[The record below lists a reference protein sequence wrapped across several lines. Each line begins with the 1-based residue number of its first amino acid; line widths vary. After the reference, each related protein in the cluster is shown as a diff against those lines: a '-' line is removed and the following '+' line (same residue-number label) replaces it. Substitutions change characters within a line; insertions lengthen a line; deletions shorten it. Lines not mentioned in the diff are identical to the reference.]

1 MNNLSNLND
10 RVLIVIPVIN
20 SYKIFKDPFYYKDN
34 IDNRKSEIISLVDAL
49 SVKVLDVFTIKINN
63 FSSANLFNKNV
74 LDNISSLIKQFKISL
89 LIIDFQLNPIQQRNL
104 EVLFKVKVIDR
115 TQVILEI
122 FSSRAISREGKIQV
136 ELASLNFQKTRLV
149 RSWTHLE
156 RQRGGAGFLGG
167 PGERQLELDRRII
180 NKNIKNLK
188 KDLQKVVKTRAI
200 QNSKRKNSS
209 SIIVSLVG
217 YTNTGKSSLFNNL
230 TNSSVISK
238 NMLFATLDPT
248 LRLMKHEMSYKKK
261 IILSDTVG
269 FISSLP
275 TELIESFKSTLEF
288 IKDSDFLLIVSDISD
303 KNMKVK
309 YKIILKTLESIGIKQ
324 SFLNEK
330 VVNVFNKIDL
340 AKNVKENLQ
349 LTKFKN
355 SICTSSFNTDDIKK
369 LKKKIYQFS
378 LTLNYS
384 LVNND
389 KY

>member
-1 MNNLSNLND
+1 MNNISNLKEK
-10 RVLIVIPVIN
+10 VLLVIPIIN
-20 SYKIFKDPFYYKDN
+20 NYKIFNDSFYYKNN
-34 IDNRKSEIISLVDAL
+34 IDNRKSETISLVQAL
-49 SVKVLDVFTIKINN
+49 NVNILDDLIIKINN
-63 FSSANLFNKNV
+63 FSPANLFNKNV
-74 LDNISSLIKQFKISL
+74 LDHILRFIQKLKINL
-89 LIIDFQLNPIQQRNL
+89 LIIDFQLSPIQQRNL
-104 EVLFKVKVIDR
+104 ELFFKVKVIDR

-167 PGERQLELDRRII
+167 PGERQIELDRRIL
-180 NKNIKNLK
+180 NKNIKNLNAS
-188 KDLQKVVKTRAI
+188 LQKVVNTRVI

-217 YTNTGKSSLFNNL
+217 YTNTGKSTLFNNL

-248 LRLMKHEMSYKKK
+248 LRVMKHEMSYKNK

-288 IKDSDFLLIVSDISD
+288 IRESDFLLIVNDLSD
-303 KNMKVK
+303 KNMQEK
-309 YKIILKTLESIGIKQ
+309 YDLILKTLKSIGIEEAYLK
-324 SFLNEK
+324 EK
-330 VVNVFNKIDL
+330 VINVFNKIDL
-340 AKNVKENLQ
+340 VCNAKQNIYISNL
-349 LTKFKN
+349 KN
-355 SICTSSFNTDDIKK
+355 SILISSFNNDDIKK
-369 LKKKIYQFS
+369 LKKKIYEFS
-378 LTLNYS
+378 MNLSKNYA
-384 LVNND
+384 
-389 KY
+389 